1 MLAQILQLLVG
12 GLATGAIYALVA
24 IGFTLLWQTSQTITP
39 PLHRSLR
46 SGAPHS
52 QPHVGGR
59 LQVKLWF
66 DAAALQLVVT
76 VVCASGLTPRAN
88 GQPRNPYAK
97 LFLLPDR
104 RYASTLR

>member
-1 MLAQILQLLVG
+1 MYDRKPSVMVTSPSSPERVG
-12 GLATGAIYALVA
+12 HRAP
-24 IGFTLLWQTSQTITP
+24 P
-39 PLHRSLR
+39 PLHRPLR
-46 SGAPHS
+46 NAPS

-104 RYASTLR
+104 RSVHKHNITFQ